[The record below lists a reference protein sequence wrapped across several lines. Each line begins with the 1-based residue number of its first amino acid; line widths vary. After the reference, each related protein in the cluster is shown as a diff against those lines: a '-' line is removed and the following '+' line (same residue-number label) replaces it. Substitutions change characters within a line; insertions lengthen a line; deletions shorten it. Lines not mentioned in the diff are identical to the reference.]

1 MESKGDRME
10 KTAMV
15 RPVIMV
21 RRVTERTSVR
31 WLNRFMNGTV
41 SESVNDPVAETM
53 IAMMC
58 SAGASSPIRPVY
70 KRLSACCISPHD
82 ENETDQGHEDLEN
95 AAEKCRPNDERAE
108 QSDGITP

>member
-1 MESKGDRME
+1 MWMTKRRFWCMESKGDRME

-31 WLNRFMNGTV
+31 WLNRLMNGTV

-70 KRLSACCISPHD
+70 KTVSMPHIATRW
-82 ENETDQGHEDLEN
+82 E
-95 AAEKCRPNDERAE
+95 
-108 QSDGITP
+108 

>member
-1 MESKGDRME
+1 ME

-15 RPVIMV
+15 RPVIIM

-31 WLNRFMNGTV
+31 WLNRLMNGTV

-70 KRLSACCISPHD
+70 ILESVCGTSPRDD
-82 ENETDQGHEDLEN
+82 ETNQGHEDLEN
-95 AAEKCRPNDERAE
+95 AAEERRSDDKRAE
-108 QSDGITP
+108 QSNCITPQ